1 MANATMPTTA
11 KVAKTNPSQ
20 SYIGMEV
27 TSKAG
32 VKNIN
37 FRQGKGNVLSAAKIK
52 ITGANNTGRRLQVE
66 FYDENGNVVQ
76 TRRVYKEWVDRIID
90 QLEK

>member
-1 MANATMPTTA
+1 MPTTA

-27 TSKAG
+27 KSSAG
-32 VKNIN
+32 AKTVN
-37 FRQGKGNVLSAAKIK
+37 FRQGKTNIQSASSIK
-52 ITGANNTGRRLQVE
+52 ITGANATGRRLTVE
-66 FYDENGNVVQ
+66 FYDEKGNVVN
-76 TRRVYKEWVDRIID
+76 TRKVYKEWVDRIID

>member
-1 MANATMPTTA
+1 MAKAAMPTTA

-27 TSKAG
+27 MSNSGAKA
-32 VKNIN
+32 VN
-37 FRQGKGNVLSAAKIK
+37 FRQGKGNVVSTSKIK
-52 ITGANNTGRRLQVE
+52 ITAANNTGRRLSVE
-66 FYDENGNVVQ
+66 FYDENGNVVS

>member
-1 MANATMPTTA
+1 MPTTA

-32 VKNIN
+32 TKNVN
-37 FRQGKGNVLSAAKIK
+37 YRQGKGNVVSAAKIK
-52 ITGANNTGRRLQVE
+52 ITNANATGRRLEVE
-66 FYDENGNVVQ
+66 FYDDSGVMVAS
-76 TRRVYKEWVDRIID
+76 RRVYKEWVDRIID